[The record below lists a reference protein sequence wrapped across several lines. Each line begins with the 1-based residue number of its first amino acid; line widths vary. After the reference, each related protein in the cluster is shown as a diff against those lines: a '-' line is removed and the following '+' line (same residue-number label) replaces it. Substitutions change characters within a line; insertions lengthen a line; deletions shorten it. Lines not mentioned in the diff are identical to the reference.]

1 MNVTTTIQHVIFMIA
16 YDSHATFFS
25 LTSICAPCDLR
36 RHATKAS
43 LHNGTRHRDGGKST
57 VRHALTPTI
66 AASDARKIREND
78 RGVFDG

>member
-1 MNVTTTIQHVIFMIA
+1 MNVTTTVQHVIFMIA

-36 RHATKAS
+36 LHAPKAD
-43 LHNGTRHRDGGKST
+43 LHNGTRDRDGGKST

-66 AASDARKIREND
+66 ASTDARIIREND
-78 RGVFDG
+78 RCVFDG